1 MVLPLIVPEPIVVRP
16 SLKVTVPAA
25 DGLTV
30 AVSVTVAPWTAL
42 VAGETLS
49 EVVVLVGA
57 EPLAPGVVG
66 SNTGAELLAGADE
79 LAIGTA
85 PAGRVTPSSAL

>member
-1 MVLPLIVPEPIVVRP
+1 MAVSECEPTLRLLVVILAVLPLTLLEPMVVRL

-30 AVSVTVAPWTAL
+30 AVSVTVAPWNAV

-57 EPLAPGVVG
+57 EPPAPWV
-66 SNTGAELLAGADE
+66 ADQ
-79 LAIGTA
+79 
-85 PAGRVTPSSAL
+85 